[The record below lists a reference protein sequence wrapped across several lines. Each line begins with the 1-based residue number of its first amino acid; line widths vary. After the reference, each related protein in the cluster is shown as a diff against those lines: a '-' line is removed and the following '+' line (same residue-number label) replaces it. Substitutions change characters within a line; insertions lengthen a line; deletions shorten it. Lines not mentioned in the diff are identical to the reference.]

1 MFLSFLAQDGHD
13 SEVVHD
19 FRLACHHTVTDIVSL
34 CKYLLCLNTRYVA
47 YFFYYYYYYYY
58 YYYCYCYYYYS
69 SIVIMIIIITIII
82 YLSVYVFK
90 FLLFFYITK
99 KYLKSRKHS
108 ANCLV

>member
-47 YFFYYYYYYYY
+47 YFFYYYYY
-58 YYYCYCYYYYS
+58 CYCYYYYS
-69 SIVIMIIIITIII
+69 SIIIMIIIIIIITIII

-99 KYLKSRKHS
+99 KIFKIKKTFR
-108 ANCLV
+108 